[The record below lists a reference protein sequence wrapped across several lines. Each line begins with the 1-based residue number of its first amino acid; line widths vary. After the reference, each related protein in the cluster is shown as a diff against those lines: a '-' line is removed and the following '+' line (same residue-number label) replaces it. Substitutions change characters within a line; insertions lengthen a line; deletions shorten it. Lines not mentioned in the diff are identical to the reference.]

1 MVDLLRTFN
10 GIAAQW
16 LAGLCEMDAVAAPL
30 GQSLAPSEQTD
41 GVGLG
46 QACRQG
52 HGVGVAAK
60 KLEPDPFAGFR
71 RLIRQHADHLTFLQ
85 GLDQCTYAR
94 NIGGGEVQVGT
105 FAAHENEL
113 LAGCKFGR
121 AIEHGDVAERREIL
135 RRDLEAA
142 EMRGQKDDA
151 LAFGLC
157 RRHQLQANRVDDQCI
172 GLSEGSH
179 PDASELKHLLAG
191 FGGSRPT
198 NIGRQTGLRDIGAQ
212 IATIGRREQVNQL
225 PKQTAKR
232 MQNA

>member
-10 GIAAQW
+10 GIAAQR
-16 LAGLCEMDAVAAPL
+16 LAGLCEMDTVAAPA
-30 GQSLAPSEQTD
+30 GQAFAPGEQTD
-41 GVGLG
+41 GVGLS

-71 RLIRQHADHLTFLQ
+71 RLIRQHADHLAFLQ

-105 FAAHENEL
+105 FAAHENEF
-113 LAGCKFGR
+113 LAGSKFGR

-135 RRDLEAA
+135 RGDLEAA

-151 LAFGLC
+151 LAFSLC
-157 RRHQLQANRVDDQCI
+157 CLDQLQANRVDDQCI
-172 GLSEGSH
+172 GLSEGAH
-179 PDASELKHLLAG
+179 PDAREFEHLLAR
-191 FGGSRPT
+191 FSGGGPANFS
-198 NIGRQTGLRDIGAQ
+198 GQTRLRDVGAQ
-212 IATIGRREQVNQL
+212 VAAIGRRKQVNEPSEQVAQC
-225 PKQTAKR
+225 